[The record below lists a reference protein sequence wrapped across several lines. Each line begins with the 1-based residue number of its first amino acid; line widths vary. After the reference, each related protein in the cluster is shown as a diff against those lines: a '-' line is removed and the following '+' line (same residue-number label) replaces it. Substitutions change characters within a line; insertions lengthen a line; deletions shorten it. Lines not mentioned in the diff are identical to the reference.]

1 MRGLSTLLNFANC
14 VLFRSYNTSCG
25 AYFIGNLRI
34 STENRN
40 NCFHQKVLK
49 WPNISFL
56 KMKVLLVQP
65 TDKTSNYSPKRPV
78 LWAAYVSATL
88 KKEGHDVKFF
98 DCRLKEFN
106 DVEFKELL
114 KSYNPDFVCFS
125 IVALTHDCTF
135 RYMKYV
141 RELLDAKII
150 AGGPE
155 VTTFPEDFLKLK
167 LINFIFI
174 GAADISFPKFLRLNG
189 KNEELQGIGGFGYK
203 ENDKIHINKKAEVYN
218 IDDVPFPDWDIFTLS
233 SYKKNVS
240 RIEFP
245 IQSARGCP
253 HNCIFCSVPSIV
265 PSYRMRS
272 AKNVVDELELIHKKY
287 GTKKFQFQDDNFGMS
302 KQRTL
307 EICDE
312 IIKSGLKIKWS
323 VAQGF
328 TAQSGSYEVFKKMKE
343 AGCTTV
349 GIGVESTDPEVLKFV
364 RKPASLQQLKDA
376 FINAKKA
383 GITTKGFFI
392 VGLPG
397 STYEKEMKN
406 IDFFKE
412 VKIDIPRFG
421 NVMTYPKTELMD
433 WVKKNAKSLIDFDE
447 ARNVTSENVASS
459 VDTDML
465 IKPVFE
471 TDDFSSEDR
480 MKAFNKCNE
489 EAEKWALNN
498 LFGKF
503 VGPVA
508 YKFSRV
514 KFIRDIGEKVL
525 DLMGGI

>member
-1 MRGLSTLLNFANC
+1 
-14 VLFRSYNTSCG
+14 
-25 AYFIGNLRI
+25 
-34 STENRN
+34 
-40 NCFHQKVLK
+40 
-49 WPNISFL
+49 
-56 KMKVLLVQP
+56 
-65 TDKTSNYSPKRPV
+65 
-78 LWAAYVSATL
+78 
-88 KKEGHDVKFF
+88 
-98 DCRLKEFN
+98 
-106 DVEFKELL
+106 
-114 KSYNPDFVCFS
+114 
-125 IVALTHDCTF
+125 
-135 RYMKYV
+135 
-141 RELLDAKII
+141 
-150 AGGPE
+150 
-155 VTTFPEDFLKLK
+155 
-167 LINFIFI
+167 
-174 GAADISFPKFLRLNG
+174 
-189 KNEELQGIGGFGYK
+189 
-203 ENDKIHINKKAEVYN
+203 
-218 IDDVPFPDWDIFTLS
+218 
-233 SYKKNVS
+233 
-240 RIEFP
+240 
-245 IQSARGCP
+245 
-253 HNCIFCSVPSIV
+253 
-265 PSYRMRS
+265 
-272 AKNVVDELELIHKKY
+272 
-287 GTKKFQFQDDNFGMS
+287 MS